1 MKQFN
6 FDTIMDQKIVASS
19 SKNNELSNEKDK
31 KTERLRKLRE
41 LHMKRVSFVLFFKN
55 IFVL

>member
-1 MKQFN
+1 
-6 FDTIMDQKIVASS
+6 MDQKIVASS
-19 SKNNELSNEKDK
+19 SKTDDLSNAKDK

-41 LHMKRVSFVLFFKN
+41 LHMKRVSFVLFFLN